1 MVAVTR
7 DITSFFVEYAT
18 EAVLAAL
25 GFMVCYVTW
34 LLLYKKKTISEIKE
48 TRAQLAGFFL
58 LAFYL
63 YMVLGIT
70 ILSRVE
76 VPTRQLYFQLFRTF
90 RNTFMAKKQICE
102 NIIMFVPFSMLLY
115 WLTPGC
121 RKWWKILLLGAG
133 CSLVI
138 EVTQWITMTGCFEVD
153 DILTNTMGMIVG
165 YLISICMIK
174 IRNLIKRWTRNHAM
188 KTV

>member
-1 MVAVTR
+1 MIAVTQ
-7 DITSFFVEYAT
+7 DIMGFFVEYAT
-18 EAVLAAL
+18 EAVLVAL
-25 GFMVCYVTW
+25 GFIVCYVAW
-34 LLLYKKKTISEIKE
+34 LLYYKKKRVSELKE
-48 TRAQLAGFFL
+48 IRTQLAGFFL

-70 ILSRVE
+70 ILSRIE
-76 VPTRQLYFQLFRTF
+76 TPTRELYFELFRTF

-102 NIIMFVPFSMLLY
+102 NILMFVPFSMLLY

-121 RKWWKILLLGAG
+121 RKWWKIILLGAG

-153 DILTNTMGMIVG
+153 DILTNTMGMILG
-165 YLISICMIK
+165 YLISGCMIR
-174 IRNLIKRWTRNHAM
+174 IRNLIKNWKRSHA
-188 KTV
+188 